1 MGAFLGIHVLYEL
14 YDCEAALLDDG
25 EVLRQTLHDAVRSVE
40 MVALQ
45 EAYHRYEPQG
55 VSVVI
60 LVAESHIAVH
70 TWPEYGYAAVDFF
83 SCRTDID
90 PERVRAVLQRALKP
104 GWIDSRLI
112 ERGDRALPSSPG
124 AD

>member
-1 MGAFLGIHVLYEL
+1 MGTSLGIHVLYEL
-14 YDCEAALLDDG
+14 YDCEAALLDDV
-25 EVLRQTLHDAVRSVE
+25 EVLRQTLYDAVRSVE

-45 EAYHRYEPQG
+45 EAYHQYEPQG

-83 SCRTDID
+83 SCRTDIN
-90 PERVRAVLQRALKP
+90 PERVRAVLQGALKP
-104 GWIDSRLI
+104 GRMDSRRI
-112 ERGDRALPSSPG
+112 ERGRQASPHLPG
-124 AD
+124 AG

>member
-1 MGAFLGIHVLYEL
+1 LGIHVLYEL
-14 YDCEAALLDDG
+14 YECEAALLDDG
-25 EVLRQTLHDAVRSVE
+25 EFLRRMLYDAVRSVE
-40 MVALQ
+40 MVALE
-45 EAYHRYEPQG
+45 EAYHQYQPQG

-60 LVAESHIAVH
+60 LVAESHIAIH

-104 GWIDSRLI
+104 GRIDSRLI
-112 ERGDRALPSSPG
+112 ERGHRASPHPPG
-124 AD
+124 AG